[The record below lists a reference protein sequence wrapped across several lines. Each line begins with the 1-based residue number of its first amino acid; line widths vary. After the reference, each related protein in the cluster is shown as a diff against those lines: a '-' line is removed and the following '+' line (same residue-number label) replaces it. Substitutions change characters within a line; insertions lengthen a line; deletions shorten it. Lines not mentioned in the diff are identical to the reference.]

1 MVFFLMIR
9 RPPRSTRT
17 DTLFPYT
24 TLVRSCR
31 EKRFRNPAG
40 SHNARAAR
48 RCRARTSYPSGA
60 RYNWASIFS
69 VLMSR
74 RAASPFAASAERLA
88 IPPARR
94 EGGGLT
100 VRPPRYGH
108 RAEARRVGKEW
119 VRTVVTWG
127 PRVA

>member
-1 MVFFLMIR
+1 MR
-9 RPPRSTRT
+9 
-17 DTLFPYT
+17 
-24 TLVRSCR
+24 C
-31 EKRFRNPAG
+31 RNPAG
-40 SHNARAAR
+40 SQNARAAI
-48 RCRARTSYPSGA
+48 RCRARTSCPSGA

-100 VRPPRYGH
+100 VRHARYGH
-108 RAEARRVGKEW
+108 ARQGGPLLAECGALQVNRARQGYTVAVIFRDGDGADRKGVGTGK
-119 VRTVVTWG
+119 WG
-127 PRVA
+127 AVS